1 MERRAWLQIAAR
13 TGVASLFSALGL
25 GLFHRTL
32 AGDPDPLRPVSEP
45 SVLRP
50 PGAAEEADFLAR
62 CIRCQRC
69 QDACAKGA
77 IQLAGPGDR
86 TQSGTPF
93 INAADNACNLCLE
106 CTHTCPT
113 GALLPLEAREEV
125 RMGAAVIDPRT
136 CVSINRS
143 GVCGACFTACPLKGK
158 AITLGLFN
166 APEMHVEHCVGCGLC
181 EEACILDGV
190 RAIRVFSHR
199 EAA

>member
-1 MERRAWLQIAAR
+1 MERRAWLQMATR

-25 GLFHRTL
+25 GFLHRTL
-32 AGDPDPLRPVSEP
+32 AGDPDPLRPQSEP
-45 SVLRP
+45 AVLRP
-50 PGAAEEADFLAR
+50 PGAVQEADFLAR

-69 QDACAKGA
+69 QDTCPKGT

-86 TQSGTPF
+86 TQLGTPF
-93 INAADNACNLCLE
+93 INATDNACNLCLK
-106 CTHTCPT
+106 CTQTCPT
-113 GALLPLEAREEV
+113 GALLPLVASQEV
-125 RMGAAVIDPRT
+125 RMGTAQIDPRT

-166 APEMHVEHCVGCGLC
+166 APEVYAEHCVGCGLC

-190 RAIRVFSHR
+190 KAIRVFSHR
-199 EAA
+199 GAA